1 MVQEATLY
9 SPAITTEGGRTV
21 VVFTPDHPG
30 FSDPAYQQHRAMIAD
45 VALGFRLGMPVPEVA
60 YTAGEDELWRVVVT
74 ELVAK
79 HEQYACAE
87 FRHGSQLLTLSP
99 DRVPQLGDVA
109 ARLRELTGFTFTPAA
124 GLVSVRDFYGSLAD
138 RRFQATQYIRHASMP
153 RFSPEPDMLHEVI
166 GHGNALAN
174 HRFADLYEL
183 FGRTVRRLETPEAIS
198 VVSSVFWFAME
209 YGAVREH
216 GEIKAVGASLLSSC
230 AELER
235 FQHTRME
242 PLNAAQMAAQGYH
255 VDEYQPVLFC
265 AESFDHLEDYL
276 GEFLT
281 TMKDADAP
289 RILTRTAVQPVP

>member
-1 MVQEATLY
+1 MLQEATLY

-21 VVFTPDHPG
+21 VVFTPDHAG
-30 FSDPAYQQHRAMIAD
+30 YSDPAYQERRAMIAD
-45 VALGFRLGMPVPEVA
+45 VALGFRPGIPVPEVA
-60 YTAGEDELWRVVVT
+60 YTAREDELWRVVVG

-87 FRHGSQLLTLSP
+87 FRHGSQLLALSA

-109 ARLRELTGFTFTPAA
+109 ARLRGLTGFTFTPAA
-124 GLVSVRDFYGSLAD
+124 GLVAVQDFYGSLAD

-174 HRFADLYEL
+174 DRFADLYEL
-183 FGRTVRRLETPEAIS
+183 FGRTVRRLETSDAIS

-209 YGAVREH
+209 YGTVREH
-216 GEIKAVGASLLSSC
+216 DGIKAVGASLLSSC
-230 AELER
+230 AELDR
-235 FQHTRME
+235 FQHKQIE
-242 PLNAAQMAAQGYH
+242 PLDAAVMARQGYH
-255 VDEYQPVLFC
+255 VDTYQPVLFC

-276 GEFLT
+276 GEFLST
-281 TMKDADAP
+281 VKDTDAP
-289 RILTRTAVQPVP
+289 RILITRAAQPVS

>member
-1 MVQEATLY
+1 MLQEATLY

-21 VVFTPDHPG
+21 VVFTPDHAG
-30 FSDPAYQQHRAMIAD
+30 YSDPAYQERRAMIAD
-45 VALGFRLGMPVPEVA
+45 VALGFRPGIPVPEVA
-60 YTAGEDELWRVVVT
+60 YTAREDELWRVVVG

-87 FRHGSQLLTLSP
+87 FRHGSQLLALSA

-109 ARLRELTGFTFTPAA
+109 ARLRGLTGFTFTPAA
-124 GLVSVRDFYGSLAD
+124 GLVAVQDFYGSLAD

-174 HRFADLYEL
+174 DRFADLYEL
-183 FGRTVRRLETPEAIS
+183 FGRTVRRLETSDAIS

-209 YGAVREH
+209 YGTVREH
-216 GEIKAVGASLLSSC
+216 GGIKAVGASLLSSC
-230 AELER
+230 AELDR
-235 FQHTRME
+235 FQHKQIE
-242 PLNAAQMAAQGYH
+242 PLDAAVMARQGYH
-255 VDEYQPVLFC
+255 VDTYQPVLFC

-276 GEFLT
+276 GEFLST
-281 TMKDADAP
+281 VKDTDAP
-289 RILTRTAVQPVP
+289 RILTTRAAQPVS